1 MTRLPLLSC
10 TSQRIWKQAQIEIS
24 LLRWSS
30 DLNPLIEPK
39 QIILI
44 QVQMKTFQ
52 WLLWESKTASKIIW
66 TEQQVL
72 FPVRKVSVKLFAIH
86 LEEIWNNTLWN
97 AVGGS
102 CNLLLTFLF
111 FQILG
116 FFFTYC
122 CLHMQFCKALWCS
135 QGWIFQRKFFI
146 WVEAVAECIHSAA
159 VLLSKCHRA
168 CLALIKLTLPKAG
181 FQLHWWANPA
191 GQEWEHVTKSRR
203 GNAGL
208 PPRL

>member
-1 MTRLPLLSC
+1 MQHKPQYLAKCSSIWRLKPFKKHFFFPKALYKINLGAQSVTRLPLLSC

-116 FFFTYC
+116 FF
-122 CLHMQFCKALWCS
+122 LHTAACICNSVKPCDAARAEFFSGSFLF
-135 QGWIFQRKFFI
+135 GWKL
-146 WVEAVAECIHSAA
+146 
-159 VLLSKCHRA
+159 LLSVS
-168 CLALIKLTLPKAG
+168 T
-181 FQLHWWANPA
+181 QLLSSFP
-191 GQEWEHVTKSRR
+191 
-203 GNAGL
+203 NATEL
-208 PPRL
+208 V